1 MSTLKYWLWL
11 TTRRG
16 LRTRSALNVLEWFG
30 SPERTYF
37 ADPAEYAHIPSLTE
51 GEQKALQEKEDLP
64 ASEAARR
71 IAKETGYKKGELYKA
86 ALA

>member
-37 ADPAEYAHIPSLTE
+37 ADPAEYTRIPGLTE
-51 GEQKALQEKEDLP
+51 PQRKKT
-64 ASEAARR
+64 
-71 IAKETGYKKGELYKA
+71 ETLYQSFSPF
-86 ALA
+86 LWC